1 MASIYDLLTADHA
14 MHIQWLVE
22 LQNGLS
28 SSETEHAFSR
38 LKEAF
43 RLHTEFENEV
53 FYPTLRAA
61 PDAGRP
67 LRDSARDHA
76 QIQKLL
82 SELSDLDVTFPEWQD
97 IIDELMP
104 MVKGC
109 ACKEET
115 LLFPIARQV
124 IDSKLAEAMAIDYQR
139 MRDLAIENG

>member
-61 PDAGRP
+61 PDAGQP
-67 LRDSARDHA
+67 L
-76 QIQKLL
+76 
-82 SELSDLDVTFPEWQD
+82 T
-97 IIDELMP
+97 
-104 MVKGC
+104 
-109 ACKEET
+109 
-115 LLFPIARQV
+115 
-124 IDSKLAEAMAIDYQR
+124 
-139 MRDLAIENG
+139 

>member
-14 MHIQWLVE
+14 VHIQWLVA

-28 SSETEHAFSR
+28 SSETEHAFAR

-43 RLHTEFENEV
+43 RLHTEFEREV
-53 FYPTLRAA
+53 FYPTLGAA
-61 PDAGRP
+61 PDAGRQ

-97 IIDELMP
+97 IIDEFLP
-104 MVKGC
+104 LVKRC

-124 IDSKLAEAMAIDYQR
+124 IDDKLAEAMAVDYEQR
-139 MRDLAIENG
+139 RDLAIENG